1 MKRNPHL
8 YLWPI
13 LALPIAFVFS
23 SYYPAKAPENTSVKV
38 TGTSTLTHLAKLPG
52 AVVESSGLE
61 LADKPNTYW
70 THNDAGNAPILY
82 KINEQGKLLQ
92 EVTIQGA
99 TNTDWED
106 LAEDNQ
112 GNLYIGDMGNN
123 SNKRKDLCIYK
134 VSLKNGFK
142 AQQIKFTYEDL
153 PAGKIAKENRNFD
166 CEAFFWQNGKLYLIS
181 KDRGAERTAKLYVLP
196 DDAGTHTARL
206 LSKKELNGL
215 VTSADLSPDGRHLA
229 VLTYGKL
236 YLYPVAK
243 GSTQFF
249 SQTPRILDL
258 PAIGQAEAVL
268 FKDNQHLVIT
278 NEEGNLYRYAL

>member
-1 MKRNPHL
+1 MKRFP
-8 YLWPI
+8 YLQWSV
-13 LALPIAFVFS
+13 LLVSLTFVFS
-23 SYYPAKAPENTSVKV
+23 SYQLTHPSAETTVNALAN
-38 TGTSTLTHLAKLPG
+38 TLTQLAKLPS

-61 LADKPNTYW
+61 LADQPNTYW

-92 EVTIQGA
+92 EVTVPGA

-106 LAEDNQ
+106 LTRDTQ

-123 SNKRKDLCIYK
+123 SNKRTDLRIYK
-134 VSLKNGFK
+134 VSQKNGFK
-142 AQQIKFTYEDL
+142 PQEIKFTYEDL
-153 PAGKIAKENRNFD
+153 PAGKIPKENRNFD
-166 CEAFFWQNGKLYLIS
+166 CEAFFWHSGKLYLIS
-181 KDRGAERTAKLYVLP
+181 KDRGTSRYAKLYVLP
-196 DDAGTHTARL
+196 DAAGTHTARL
-206 LSKKELNGL
+206 VSKKELPGM

-249 SQTPRILDL
+249 AQQPHILDL
-258 PAIGQAEAVL
+258 PKAGQAEAVL
-268 FKDNQHLVIT
+268 FKDNQNLLLT
-278 NEEGNLYRYAL
+278 NEEGNLFRFSL

>member
-1 MKRNPHL
+1 MKRYP
-8 YLWPI
+8 YLKWCV
-13 LALPIAFVFS
+13 LSALPLTFVFS
-23 SYYPAKAPENTSVKV
+23 SYYPFTSSTEAPTPVVFSP
-38 TGTSTLTHLAKLPG
+38 LTHLAKLPS

-61 LADKPNTYW
+61 VADKPNTYW

-92 EVTIQGA
+92 EVTIEGA

-106 LAEDNQ
+106 LARDTQ

-123 SNKRKDLCIYK
+123 SNKRTDLRIYK

-142 AQQIKFTYEDL
+142 PQVIKFTYEDM
-153 PAGKIAKENRNFD
+153 PSGKIEKANRNFD

-181 KDRGAERTAKLYVLP
+181 KDRGASRFAKMYELS

-206 LSKKELNGL
+206 IGKKELPGL
-215 VTSADLSPDGRHLA
+215 VTSADLSPDGRRLA

-249 SQTPRILDL
+249 GQNPQVLDL
-258 PAIGQAEAVL
+258 PKIGQAEAVL
-268 FKDNQHLVIT
+268 FKDNQNLVIT
-278 NEEGNLYRYAL
+278 NEEGNLFQYTL